1 MSLLPLPGHAD
12 TMAGSDCGQE
22 AILGRSKGKE
32 QYNRLCGKCLR
43 ACRQPSGTLLI
54 SCPRYLP
61 RPFEVQTYRFDQL
74 DLFGGRKK

>member
-1 MSLLPLPGHAD
+1 
-12 TMAGSDCGQE
+12 
-22 AILGRSKGKE
+22 
-32 QYNRLCGKCLR
+32 LCGKCLR